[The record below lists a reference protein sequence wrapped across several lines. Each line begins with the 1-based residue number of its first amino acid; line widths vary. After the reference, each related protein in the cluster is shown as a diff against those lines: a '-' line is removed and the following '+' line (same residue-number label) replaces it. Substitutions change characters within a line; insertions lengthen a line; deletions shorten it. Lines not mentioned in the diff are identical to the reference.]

1 MQAHTCVRRGILF
14 SSVLQLLVKIFFF
27 CGFDFDIEFLPSQT
41 LWTYFIFVN
50 DGGHFKRMGL
60 KEEQCTVRH

>member
-1 MQAHTCVRRGILF
+1 MREKRDP
-14 SSVLQLLVKIFFF
+14 VLICSPVAGEVFFF
-27 CGFDFDIEFLPSQT
+27 GGFDFDIEFLPSQT
-41 LWTYFIFVN
+41 LWTYFIFVT